1 MRHSYATDED
11 DNPTDAASIGL
22 NTEFALH
29 TNFYIRDGHGTEVT
43 NLFCKLGLSDLRISP
58 SPLGLAHISNSPP
71 RHRDHSFEGATEPS
85 APPKPLG
92 TLVRDA
98 MVTPRLQETN
108 MGEAAVL
115 ATELTQLQPDVIK
128 VSTRSCR
135 SERIESSNGVLNW
148 T

>member
-1 MRHSYATDED
+1 M
-11 DNPTDAASIGL
+11 
-22 NTEFALH
+22 
-29 TNFYIRDGHGTEVT
+29 HGTEVT
-43 NLFCKLGLSDLRISP
+43 HLFRNLSLSDPEDFITPQTSTHPQLSGRRR
-58 SPLGLAHISNSPP
+58 G
-71 RHRDHSFEGATEPS
+71 HSLEVGAGATKPS
-85 APPKPLG
+85 TPLEPLG
-92 TLVRDA
+92 TLGHDA
-98 MVTPRLQETN
+98 MVAPRLQETN